1 MPSPLPRSE
10 SPRPQR
16 PLSPADVVR
25 VGGGYDVPEN
35 SHGARFAAYVA
46 EHGEHHVAH
55 VHAAVVL
62 QAGMRGWR
70 ARALSRRLRLD
81 AVTAAAGAEQQV
93 ASAVAPGAVHTREME
108 EQGSSA
114 ADDSQA
120 VPQQQLRVDHQDA
133 FPAAEEC
140 EELVHGAADTAA
152 APAEQDSA
160 ATVLTDAFDAASVP
174 SVLAADAEVEV
185 IAAAA
190 LRHSS
195 GRRSAAGAEHSP
207 ASEAPAAAAA
217 AAADTAATE
226 GGQPDAEAP
235 EYETASRDPLPPPRW
250 LSMPPPLIPF
260 PTTEPQKPTAAAP
273 PPVAARAPAHAPAR
287 RRMPGIPTGVE
298 AEALKAWDSFRQAQ
312 SQRYTVLLGSS
323 SSFGTA
329 AHAAGRHRSTLAV
342 LPASRPACVRLH
354 ALANLPLSHAAA
366 SVLASGGELF
376 ARLHVS
382 LFDGA
387 SCAFFGAVAVTE
399 LARLVPQPQNGGSE
413 ALYTA
418 QLNAAVYL
426 HTRVA
431 DARALLVCDVHLVD
445 PRSPH
450 VTHEAGWAAVPLV
463 QPPRDQAAKATWMP
477 PGVIT
482 DVALR
487 QGAPRALLASASQP
501 RPPPLGFAQL
511 SYGVHAC
518 PGFAASCG
526 LVPPDF
532 PVTARDAIPGIRAGN
547 QSLEM
552 PQLCP
557 LRRLAIQ
564 SLKVDLQRQPWR
576 GTSPLLAV
584 RVTAHNGRT
593 FCAAPV
599 AAWLVKS
606 RVAGGS
612 GEHTMLIQ
620 DGGKHAAALEVEC
633 PQSAQVALVWEL
645 VAAPPGSGDTA
656 RPPPLDAPVLAWGTA
671 LVFGGGPED
680 DVAPSPEVQAGIPPE
695 RDDDPTGHLLRGSYA
710 AHLRSAAGF
719 PLRVGVH
726 AVDMGDGGAVATI
739 TFEVDDAHQLRLAA
753 ASTAAAPPL
762 SEEPTVRSGRRPRV
776 SASCDALRRSVID
789 AHDAQLTE
797 LAALHAEQLR
807 AARMT
812 LDVSDKTL
820 GMVAVQQ
827 ARRLDALASQLRAKL
842 EQLEQTQFDDER
854 AAESAAAG
862 GMNLNDESGSVQ
874 RPARAPSP
882 PGRTQSLRV
891 RASQRHR
898 HDGDETGQ
906 LGRALSDVSLSV
918 AASDEAAPQITE
930 VPVAA
935 LTAVEESTPAAVDA
949 PARAGRSPSPIR
961 AAPHLADALRAQA
974 ALKEGASL
982 MDAQDEVGSSTS
994 GPDSSAS
1001 VRERHKHEVIMATLR
1016 QGLQTLPER
1025 SASDRVRTRLAQR
1038 TFDVNLS
1045 DGCLKK
1051 IVHVNASDMV
1061 RTWRLRSSHPD
1072 LMVLSPDGDMT
1083 VQPGGS
1089 VAIAVQLAPVPAWKV
1104 PCASADGVADVLVF
1118 VNDEAD
1124 TNEAVFRLRV
1134 RQQ

>member
-1 MPSPLPRSE
+1 
-10 SPRPQR
+10 
-16 PLSPADVVR
+16 
-25 VGGGYDVPEN
+25 
-35 SHGARFAAYVA
+35 
-46 EHGEHHVAH
+46 
-55 VHAAVVL
+55 
-62 QAGMRGWR
+62 
-70 ARALSRRLRLD
+70 
-81 AVTAAAGAEQQV
+81 
-93 ASAVAPGAVHTREME
+93 
-108 EQGSSA
+108 
-114 ADDSQA
+114 
-120 VPQQQLRVDHQDA
+120 
-133 FPAAEEC
+133 
-140 EELVHGAADTAA
+140 
-152 APAEQDSA
+152 
-160 ATVLTDAFDAASVP
+160 
-174 SVLAADAEVEV
+174 
-185 IAAAA
+185 
-190 LRHSS
+190 
-195 GRRSAAGAEHSP
+195 
-207 ASEAPAAAAA
+207 
-217 AAADTAATE
+217 
-226 GGQPDAEAP
+226 
-235 EYETASRDPLPPPRW
+235 
-250 LSMPPPLIPF
+250 
-260 PTTEPQKPTAAAP
+260 
-273 PPVAARAPAHAPAR
+273 
-287 RRMPGIPTGVE
+287 MPGIPTGVE
-298 AEALKAWDSFRQAQ
+298 AEALKAWDAFRLAQ
-312 SQRYTVLLGSS
+312 SQRYTVLQGSS
-323 SSFGTA
+323 SSFGAA
-329 AHAAGRHRSTLAV
+329 AHAAGRLRSSLAV

-376 ARLHVS
+376 ARLNVS

-387 SCAFFGAVAVTE
+387 SCAFFGAVAVTT
-399 LARLVPQPQNGGSE
+399 LAPLVLQPRDGGSGPDSE

-463 QPPRDQAAKATWMP
+463 QPARGLATKAKWMP
-477 PGVIT
+477 PGLT
-482 DVALR
+482 SSVALR
-487 QGAPRALLASASQP
+487 QGAPRALLASATQP

-532 PVTARDAIPGIRAGN
+532 PVTVQDTIPGIRAGN

-564 SLKVDLQRQPWR
+564 SVKVDLQCTP
-576 GTSPLLAV
+576 GKSSSPLLAV

-599 AAWLVKS
+599 TAWLVKS
-606 RVAGGS
+606 RAGGGS

-620 DGGKHAAALEVEC
+620 EIGAYAAALEVEC

-645 VAAPPGSGDTA
+645 VAAPAGSSDTS

-680 DVAPSPEVQAGIPPE
+680 DVAPSPEAAAGLPPV
-695 RDDDPTGHLLRGSYA
+695 RDDDPTGHLLRGAYS
-710 AHLRSAAGF
+710 AHLRAAAGF
-719 PLRVGVH
+719 PLRDGVQ
-726 AVDMGDGGAVATI
+726 AIDMGPSHDGGAVATI

-753 ASTAAAPPL
+753 STAAAPQL
-762 SEEPTVRSGRRPRV
+762 SEEPTVRAARRPRV

-842 EQLEQTQFDDER
+842 EQLEQTQFDDE
-854 AAESAAAG
+854 SAAGNVVAAG
-862 GMNLNDESGSVQ
+862 NRDAGDEGGSVQ

-906 LGRALSDVSLSV
+906 LERALSDAALSV
-918 AASDEAAPQITE
+918 AAADEAAPPITE
-930 VPVAA
+930 APAAAPTAVEKSTPVPVA
-935 LTAVEESTPAAVDA
+935 PAPV
-949 PARAGRSPSPIR
+949 RASRSPSPLR
-961 AAPHLADALRAQA
+961 AESQRLRAQA
-974 ALKEGASL
+974 SLKEGASL
-982 MDAQDEVGSSTS
+982 MDAQDEVASALGA
-994 GPDSSAS
+994 DASAS
-1001 VRERHKHEVIMATLR
+1001 VRERHKHDIIMATLR
-1016 QGLQTLPER
+1016 QGLQPLPER

-1038 TFDVNLS
+1038 TFDVCLA
-1045 DGCLKK
+1045 DGLLKK
-1051 IVHVNASDMV
+1051 IVHVNSSDV
-1061 RTWRLRSSHPD
+1061 TRTWRLRSSHPD
-1072 LMVLSPDGDMT
+1072 LMLLSPDVDVS